1 MKKRSRLAALACLIL
16 ALMTAGAAPAEEQAE
31 ASFDRVGSIVTFGRY
46 EQDGDEEN
54 GPEGI
59 RWIVLDTQE
68 GKSLLLSLY
77 GLDAAPY
84 HPKSKNIIWKD
95 CALRKWLNGEF
106 LQTAFTKEEQQ
117 AILTT
122 KVDNGR
128 KQGWKKW
135 KRTKG
140 GKNTKDRV
148 FLLSVAEAIQ
158 YLSVSR
164 NGSDDPLAPAE
175 LTEYALRKGAGFTG
189 PGGHR
194 RADGDPACGYWW
206 LRSPGYVQVD
216 AAYVNGRGTLVEG
229 SVIWEEACVRPAFWL
244 DLGAAGNN

>member
-1 MKKRSRLAALACLIL
+1 MKKAERYYGFLKSVSSPPGDRNRTAASFVGSVEGTGRRCLEIKKHSRLAALACLIL

-84 HPKSKNIIWKD
+84 HPKSKNITWKD

-122 KVDNGR
+122 KVDNSAS
-128 KQGWKKW
+128 QGYSRW
-135 KRTKG
+135 
-140 GKNTKDRV
+140 NTTV
-148 FLLSVAEAIQ
+148 
-158 YLSVSR
+158 
-164 NGSDDPLAPAE
+164 
-175 LTEYALRKGAGFTG
+175 
-189 PGGHR
+189 
-194 RADGDPACGYWW
+194 
-206 LRSPGYVQVD
+206 
-216 AAYVNGRGTLVEG
+216 
-229 SVIWEEACVRPAFWL
+229 
-244 DLGAAGNN
+244 